1 MPGRAP
7 TDYLKTQ
14 NIQHKT
20 SYENVM
26 EYQNIDLF
34 IISTLHYKMH
44 TKKLYFLFVKEYAYI
59 IFSCQKYLLRTC
71 E

>member
-26 EYQNIDLF
+26 EYPNIDLF

-44 TKKLYFLFVKEYAYI
+44 TKNYI
-59 IFSCQKYLLRTC
+59 FCL
-71 E
+71 

>member
-26 EYQNIDLF
+26 EYPNIDLF
-34 IISTLHYKMH
+34 IISTLQCKRH
-44 TKKLYFLFVKEYAYI
+44 TENFNFR
-59 IFSCQKYLLRTC
+59 F
-71 E
+71 